1 MSKKCIPP
9 MLRGKKMFILQLGN
23 MLSSDVYW
31 PFVTIFFSGQDNFK
45 KQLFGRSIFLQLLW
59 LQEEVQLKFHVK
71 KKTYLTKKMYQILMR
86 TLYEVSWAWVWHQ
99 LLLEQFL
106 FHAPV
111 SRSMQIWR
119 RIHCI
124 TTLNEILASNDSLLW
139 LEYVVHWE
147 DLWHRNLWHLL
158 YTKL

>member
-1 MSKKCIPP
+1 MLVFFSICIFCSFASLISYLYSININGLVILCLKSVSLPCSEGRKYLFCSWVIIVE
-9 MLRGKKMFILQLGN
+9 LRCLLTI
-23 MLSSDVYW
+23 W
-31 PFVTIFFSGQDNFK
+31 TIFFSGQDNFK

-106 FHAPV
+106 FHQFQEACK
-111 SRSMQIWR
+111 SG
-119 RIHCI
+119 
-124 TTLNEILASNDSLLW
+124 EG
-139 LEYVVHWE
+139 
-147 DLWHRNLWHLL
+147 
-158 YTKL
+158 YTVLPL

>member
-1 MSKKCIPP
+1 MLVFFNICIFCSFASLISYLYSININGLVILCLKSVSLPCSEGRKC
-9 MLRGKKMFILQLGN
+9 
-23 MLSSDVYW
+23 SYVYW

-106 FHAPV
+106 FHQFQEACK
-111 SRSMQIWR
+111 SG
-119 RIHCI
+119 
-124 TTLNEILASNDSLLW
+124 EG
-139 LEYVVHWE
+139 
-147 DLWHRNLWHLL
+147 
-158 YTKL
+158 YTVLPL